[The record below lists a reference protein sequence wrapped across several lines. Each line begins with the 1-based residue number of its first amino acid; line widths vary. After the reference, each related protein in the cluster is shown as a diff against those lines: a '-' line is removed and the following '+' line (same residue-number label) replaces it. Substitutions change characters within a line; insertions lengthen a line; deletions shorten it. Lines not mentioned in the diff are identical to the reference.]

1 MRRIL
6 SFADRGVG
14 LVIDALGM
22 VAGAVIGAMALTISA
37 EVILRAFGYRGFGWT
52 LEMAEYG
59 LLVVGFLAA
68 PWVLRHGDHIRVDV
82 VLRSVNEVW
91 FGRLIV
97 LANVIAGATCVVL
110 AWYGAQA
117 AFEAWGR
124 GSLLFKHFR
133 MPQWII
139 LSIMPLGTALL
150 AWEFLA
156 RSLRR
161 LAGEHIAGEGSG
173 GPAL

>member
-6 SFADRGVG
+6 TLADRVVG
-14 LVIDALGM
+14 FVIDGFGLI
-22 VAGAVIGAMALTISA
+22 AGGVIGAMALTISA
-37 EVILRAFGYRGFGWT
+37 EVIGRALGYRGFGWT

-82 VLRSVNEVW
+82 VLRSVGQAW
-91 FGRLIV
+91 FARLIV
-97 LANVIAGATCVVL
+97 LANLIAGLTCLVL

-117 AFEAWGR
+117 ALEAWER
-124 GSLLFKHFR
+124 GSILFKHFR

-139 LSIMPLGTALL
+139 LSIMPMGAALL
-150 AWEFLA
+150 AWEFFA
-156 RSLRR
+156 RTLRR
-161 LAGEHIAGEGSG
+161 LAGQPVPGEGSG